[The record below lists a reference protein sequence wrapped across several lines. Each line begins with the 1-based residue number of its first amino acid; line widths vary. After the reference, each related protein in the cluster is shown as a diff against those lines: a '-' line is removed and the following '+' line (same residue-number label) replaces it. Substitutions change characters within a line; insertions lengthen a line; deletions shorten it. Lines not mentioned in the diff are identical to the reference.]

1 MSVKTS
7 TEAKAQTYAQWN
19 VKSPFT
25 LNSQAAA
32 LSRSDLERLEAEYHG
47 AALPNA
53 KGKPCRIN
61 ERFWAALY
69 SSENHTIYEPDE
81 DRIYVYQPE
90 RGLFVAQH
98 IENLREVMI
107 KRFYQVIT
115 DRGAVPAY
123 KVIPKFLTMQN
134 MTGVIGALKGITYK
148 KNAFERTADEPFFI
162 HAANCMLVYNQC
174 QFHKEEFS
182 PSWRS
187 RNQSPIAYEVDAS
200 DEEFRRAFFDP
211 SFPPSEI
218 TVIQKY
224 GGQCLLG
231 RNFSQ
236 SILLLDGAPQSSKTT
251 LALVISE
258 VVGRDN
264 CTQLRTDHL
273 DSRFE
278 TSSFIGKSI
287 LLAPDVKANFL
298 SLYGA
303 SILKSLVG
311 TDRMVAEFKG
321 SNRRKSFDGIFN
333 VIITSNSR
341 LRAKLEGDDDAWRR
355 RLLIVRFKNSRVG
368 KRISDFHL
376 AVVRDHGSGI
386 FNFLIRGAN
395 MLLNDIALN
404 GYISVTAEP
413 QVLAG
418 TPFLNRKA
426 LLMGFFRIRT

>member
-1 MSVKTS
+1 MSFRCAECV
-7 TEAKAQTYAQWN
+7 AYWRQWN
-19 VKSPFT
+19 VKSPST
-25 LNSQAAA
+25 LNSERATAI
-32 LSRSDLERLEAEYHG
+32 SRSDLARVEAEYHG
-47 AALPNA
+47 PALPNA

-69 SSENHTIYEPDE
+69 ARENHTIYEPDE

-107 KRFYQVIT
+107 KRFYEVIT
-115 DRGAVPAY
+115 DRGTVPAY

-134 MTGVIGALKGITYK
+134 MTGVIGAIKGITYK
-148 KNAFERTADEPFFI
+148 ENAFERTAGEAFFI
-162 HAANCMLVYNQC
+162 HTANCMLVYNQC

-182 PSWRS
+182 PTWRS
-187 RNQSPIAYEVDAS
+187 RNQSPIPYDANAT
-200 DEEFRRAFFDP
+200 DEEFRRCFFDP
-211 SFPPSEI
+211 SFPQSDI
-218 TVIQKY
+218 ALIQKY

-231 RNFSQ
+231 RNLSQ

-264 CTQLRTDHL
+264 CTQRRTDHL

-278 TSSFIGKSI
+278 TSSFIGRSI

-298 SLYGA
+298 SLYRA

-321 SNRRKSFDGIFN
+321 SN
-333 VIITSNSR
+333 
-341 LRAKLEGDDDAWRR
+341 
-355 RLLIVRFKNSRVG
+355 
-368 KRISDFHL
+368 
-376 AVVRDHGSGI
+376 
-386 FNFLIRGAN
+386 
-395 MLLNDIALN
+395 
-404 GYISVTAEP
+404 
-413 QVLAG
+413 
-418 TPFLNRKA
+418 
-426 LLMGFFRIRT
+426 